1 MGDEPAHPSRLTL
14 RFSTPLMM
22 GPYPLWFILS
32 MNLFRSF
39 GADMFRIRAAHL
51 IHWSRVYKV
60 CMYVPTYILLRYL
73 VPLSGGFLI
82 CLSSLLKHRNP
93 TRPLGRCQAQ
103 VRKQTGLS
111 NPHNIQTCREFRHTS
126 RTPRLAES
134 SISVSNR
141 ISGPQD
147 IGTPA
152 SEQQGSH
159 PHDLSS

>member
-93 TRPLGRCQAQ
+93 TRPLGRCQAPSQ
-103 VRKQTGLS
+103 ETDRSIKSTQYSDLQRVP
-111 NPHNIQTCREFRHTS
+111 PHFPNTAPCRE
-126 RTPRLAES
+126 L
-134 SISVSNR
+134 NLR
-141 ISGPQD
+141 IK
-147 IGTPA
+147 
-152 SEQQGSH
+152 
-159 PHDLSS
+159 